1 MSDAS
6 TPVTV
11 PAPPP
16 ADAAPH
22 RDIWQEPMP
31 ARTTRLGLVAMIAAI
46 GVFAVS
52 LILAGTLGA
61 AAGPYSIRNA
71 GGFNF
76 RFNVGDPDPTINA
89 LAIAML
95 LHAFLGTGVG
105 LWALIQGIVATAMN
119 RGRRFGIIAIVFAG
133 LAPGLSLVVFFI
145 STAANLPPA

>member
-52 LILAGTLGA
+52 LILAGTLWKSFLTT
-61 AAGPYSIRNA
+61 PYV
-71 GGFNF
+71 F
-76 RFNVGDPDPTINA
+76 
-89 LAIAML
+89 
-95 LHAFLGTGVG
+95 GTE
-105 LWALIQGIVATAMN
+105 LM
-119 RGRRFGIIAIVFAG
+119 
-133 LAPGLSLVVFFI
+133 PM
-145 STAANLPPA
+145 